1 MKERD
6 VFQKETVLKVENLT
20 KVFRIGGI
28 RKKKIY
34 AVNGISFEI
43 NRKEI
48 LALVG
53 ESGSGKTTVAK
64 IIARLY
70 KPTSGKIFLE
80 SKEIPDKLTK
90 KELLMYRRS
99 IQMIFQDP
107 FSSLNP
113 LYPVRYAVER
123 PIKVHKLAKGKE
135 IKTII
140 KKAFEECGLIPAER
154 FMDKYPH
161 ELSGGERQRVNIA
174 RALVLKPKLILADEP
189 TSMLDVSIRLDIMNL
204 MLDLKENEG
213 ISYLFI
219 THDLAGAN
227 YISDRIAIMYSG
239 CILEIGP
246 SSDVIDDPKHPY
258 TQLLKKAAPKPET
271 GLRPERIDTN
281 VDIPDLTKP
290 PKGCPFAP
298 RCPSAQPECKISM
311 PEFKKVGNDHF
322 VRCYIYY

>member
-135 IKTII
+135 IKT
-140 KKAFEECGLIPAER
+140 
-154 FMDKYPH
+154 
-161 ELSGGERQRVNIA
+161 
-174 RALVLKPKLILADEP
+174 
-189 TSMLDVSIRLDIMNL
+189 
-204 MLDLKENEG
+204 
-213 ISYLFI
+213 
-219 THDLAGAN
+219 
-227 YISDRIAIMYSG
+227 
-239 CILEIGP
+239 
-246 SSDVIDDPKHPY
+246 
-258 TQLLKKAAPKPET
+258 
-271 GLRPERIDTN
+271 
-281 VDIPDLTKP
+281 
-290 PKGCPFAP
+290 
-298 RCPSAQPECKISM
+298 
-311 PEFKKVGNDHF
+311 
-322 VRCYIYY
+322 